1 LLIIIWSGIGAA
13 KAKSCRHDNKQS
25 KTSIFHIY
33 FIYSTYPKRSYLS
46 RETYH
51 KSMTEITVESMFGT
65 DAGIVWEALSQ
76 NGPSTI
82 ENIVKTTGLRREFVY
97 GALGW
102 LGRENKIVLEK
113 RGRAM
118 VISLMP

>member
-1 LLIIIWSGIGAA
+1 
-13 KAKSCRHDNKQS
+13 
-25 KTSIFHIY
+25 
-33 FIYSTYPKRSYLS
+33 
-46 RETYH
+46 
-51 KSMTEITVESMFGT
+51 MFGT